1 MAGKSQRELPFRPAS
16 ISNAKSIDAKQT
28 EYRIEGVRGLIL
40 VVTPEG
46 TGTYFFRY
54 VIQQGKKRKFRSIK
68 IGRRDEKSLTDA
80 RDDADKHRLDVGGGA
95 DPVAAGQTK
104 KTAVTFEELFEERLK
119 KDDARAKATLENY
132 RIALNAEYGGS
143 SILDDLGDLPAD
155 QITADQIA
163 TVLERIEEHSKS
175 AAHKARSALGSTYRW
190 GLSRRRVKINPVKG
204 LGFTHQSKPRNR
216 VLTDDEL
223 GTLWDGIKSEPGLS
237 WQMRIILKLAVL
249 TGQRRSEVAGAQ
261 VSELRL
267 ADANPTWRI
276 QSGRMKKKNREQI
289 VPLSTQAAK
298 LFESALTTS
307 MDGYVFPAYTDSTA
321 RLPHI
326 NGESVSRAMARLCE
340 RIKLKDAHTHDLR
353 KCVTT
358 WLREHK
364 HVSSDVVDLILHH
377 SRKGVTASHYDFST
391 LEGPVRAALQAWS
404 NHVEALSATNTRG
417 KIGILRSG

>member
-1 MAGKSQRELPFRPAS
+1 MAGKSQRELAFKPAS
-16 ISNAKSIDAKQT
+16 ISKAHSIDAKQT
-28 EYRIEGVRGLIL
+28 EYRIDGVRGLIL

-54 VIQQGKKRKFRSIK
+54 TITKGTKRKFRSEK
-68 IGRRDEKSLTDA
+68 IGRRDAVSLMDA
-80 RDDADKHRLDVGGGA
+80 RTRAEELRLAVGGGA
-95 DPVAAGQTK
+95 DPVAEGDAK
-104 KTAVTFEELFEERLK
+104 RTAITFRALFEERLK

-132 RIALNAEYGGS
+132 RIALNAEYGNS
-143 SILDDLGDLPAD
+143 SILNELGDLPAD
-155 QITADQIA
+155 AITADQIA
-163 TVLERIEEHSKS
+163 TVLERIEDHSKS

-190 GLSRRRVKINPVKG
+190 GLSRRKVKANPVKG

-216 VLTDDEL
+216 VLGDDEL
-223 GTLWDGIKSEPGLS
+223 GKLWKGIGSEPGLS
-237 WQMRIILKLAVL
+237 GQMRTILQLCVL
-249 TGQRRSEVAGAQ
+249 TGQRRSEVAGALA
-261 VSELRL
+261 SELRL
-267 ADANPTWRI
+267 GGANPTWRI
-276 QSGRMKKKNREQI
+276 QSARMKKKNREQI
-289 VPLSTQAAK
+289 VPLSQQAAE

-353 KCVTT
+353 KCITT

-364 HVSSDVVDLILHH
+364 HASSDVVDLILHH

-391 LEGPVRAALQAWS
+391 LEGPVRRALQDWADHVDAVSTSKVRS
-404 NHVEALSATNTRG
+404 NIHELERA
-417 KIGILRSG
+417 